1 MDDIILRI
9 SRHYLTGVAG
19 IIGLGVATYLM
30 RRYLSNTEKASNTYY
45 TRSDE
50 IDNIPNISALS
61 PNAKKIYIFW
71 NGDFNSTYL
80 LLDYLQQDYIV
91 HPLYIERY
99 TIRKTLEHDQLQR
112 YTAQYNQIKSQTEI
126 KCPQHVLEYLEDIA
140 KMKRQQDS
148 ETSKITN
155 LRRIIINQYP
165 EFRINILPTRYI
177 TIIEKDLAHSQRFYD
192 TLRAL
197 NSQPLEYAGIE
208 LFEQA
213 SRYIT
218 HLYRKLQIV
227 GHNQDM
233 KIVIG
238 YSLDSHLTKIIANIL
253 ENIPKNTEKK
263 TTIKIE
269 LPLAG
274 ISNKTIKYL
283 ATNKI
288 NKEVMRFLN
297 SSQL

>member
-1 MDDIILRI
+1 
-9 SRHYLTGVAG
+9 
-19 IIGLGVATYLM
+19 
-30 RRYLSNTEKASNTYY
+30 
-45 TRSDE
+45 
-50 IDNIPNISALS
+50 
-61 PNAKKIYIFW
+61 
-71 NGDFNSTYL
+71 
-80 LLDYLQQDYIV
+80 
-91 HPLYIERY
+91 
-99 TIRKTLEHDQLQR
+99 LEHDQLQR

-126 KCPQHVLEYLEDIA
+126 KCPQHVLEYLADIA

-227 GHNQDM
+227 GHNQYM